1 MATRPKPR
9 LVAVDTNILLRL
21 AEGEESTIDGIQAVR
36 DRLRPVEFVVS
47 STAYQELI
55 HLALHHNGLRE
66 GAVALG
72 ALSKLRESWKFTP
85 APFNALQRSIADN
98 AARCMLRNRLLPDEE
113 KNDARI
119 VAESAVLNCVLLVS
133 NDSHLL
139 AVDHRRLGLLFRE
152 LDLPVPLIV
161 SPREIV
167 KKFYR

>member
-1 MATRPKPR
+1 MAPRQNLR

-21 AEGEESTIDGIQAVR
+21 ADGEEPTVDGIQAVR
-36 DRLRPVEFVVS
+36 DRLRPVEFVVP
-47 STAYQELI
+47 STVYQELI
-55 HLALHHNGLRE
+55 HLALHQTGRPE
-66 GAVALG
+66 GAVARS
-72 ALSKLRESWKFTP
+72 ALLTLRTTWRFTP
-85 APFNALQRSIADN
+85 TPLNALQRSLADN
-98 AARCMLRNRLLPDEE
+98 AAKWLLRDGLLPGEE

-139 AVDHRRLGLLFRE
+139 AMDHRRLGLRFRE

-167 KKFYR
+167 RNFYR